1 MPALLSDTG
10 LLTNMSALPVTKLH
24 FGGLVHSVQSASFRL
39 GALQCFGLPPF
50 GSLPAL
56 SWMCSEKLGKALN
69 IFDKREYCTVRCA
82 HWINVL
88 HMFNSYPTIRWR
100 KYKVS
105 GETKSR
111 FPPSLYHPTRPASS
125 AEATNAAHYY
135 LSYVVSCKMD
145 QFLSNKTYLLHL
157 MSTLA
162 NRIFC
167 SGLAWSS
174 TPARTLIVSMHNKEL
189 FFIVFKYLRS

>member
-1 MPALLSDTG
+1 
-10 LLTNMSALPVTKLH
+10 
-24 FGGLVHSVQSASFRL
+24 
-39 GALQCFGLPPF
+39 
-50 GSLPAL
+50 
-56 SWMCSEKLGKALN
+56 
-69 IFDKREYCTVRCA
+69 
-82 HWINVL
+82 
-88 HMFNSYPTIRWR
+88 MFNSYPPIRWR

-189 FFIVFKYLRS
+189 LFIVFIVSTVAKDVDCQFVNYIVLLWILWKTMR

>member
-1 MPALLSDTG
+1 
-10 LLTNMSALPVTKLH
+10 
-24 FGGLVHSVQSASFRL
+24 
-39 GALQCFGLPPF
+39 
-50 GSLPAL
+50 
-56 SWMCSEKLGKALN
+56 
-69 IFDKREYCTVRCA
+69 
-82 HWINVL
+82 
-88 HMFNSYPTIRWR
+88 MFNSYPTIRWR

-145 QFLSNKTYLLHL
+145 QFLSNKTYFLHR

-174 TPARTLIVSMHNKEL
+174 TPARTLIVSMHNKEKLRNFLVFCVNSIIYIYFTPGQKYNIYCDWEGWGPSCQAEYLLL
-189 FFIVFKYLRS
+189 FLQL